1 MMTTIAL
8 IFVALYLTP
17 VFKSYIRQFNTQ
29 RYGTEADAC
38 VSYIDETVSTG
49 GYGHQYIW
57 RSYYVRFL
65 KEDGQVTEAKLI
77 NPKKNLHRGSK
88 IRIRYIPDKT
98 DCAVLTG
105 ITEI

>member
-1 MMTTIAL
+1 MTTVAL

-17 VFKSYIRQFNTQ
+17 VFKSYLRQFNTQ
-29 RYGTEADAC
+29 RYGTETDAF
-38 VSYIDETVSTG
+38 VSYVDETVTTERCQT
-49 GYGHQYIW
+49 YTW
-57 RSYYVRFL
+57 RSYYVRFQ

-77 NPKKNLHRGSK
+77 NPKNKLHRGSK
-88 IRIRYIPDKT
+88 VRIRYIPGKT

>member
-1 MMTTIAL
+1 MTTVAL

-17 VFKSYIRQFNTQ
+17 VFKSYLRQFNTQ
-29 RYGTEADAC
+29 RYGTETDAF
-38 VSYIDETVSTG
+38 VSYVDETVTTERCQT
-49 GYGHQYIW
+49 YTW
-57 RSYYVRFL
+57 RSDYVRFQ

-77 NPKKNLHRGSK
+77 NPKNKLHRGSK
-88 IRIRYIPDKT
+88 VWIRYIPGKT

>member
-1 MMTTIAL
+1 MTTVAL

-17 VFKSYIRQFNTQ
+17 VFKSYLRQFNTQ
-29 RYGTEADAC
+29 RYGTETDAY
-38 VSYIDETVSTG
+38 VSCIDETVSTA
-49 GYGHQYIW
+49 GYGNKYTW

-77 NPKKNLHRGSK
+77 NPKKKLHRGSK
-88 IRIRYIPDKT
+88 VRIRYIPDKT
-98 DCAVLTG
+98 DCAVLTA